1 MGVSE
6 PFIRRPIATSLLG
19 IALLIGG
26 LLGYFALPVS
36 ALPQVDFPTV
46 QVTTQLPG
54 ASPDVIASL
63 ITAPLERQLGQ
74 IPSLSAMNSTS
85 SFGVSQI
92 SLQFDLNR
100 DIDGATQDVQAAI
113 NAAAGVLPKTLPYPP
128 TYAKVNPAD
137 APVMTLALRSD
148 TISLRAMSDIA
159 DTLLAQRLSQI
170 SGVGRV
176 SVLGGLKP
184 AVRIQADL
192 ARLAAYGIAMEDL
205 RTAIAS
211 ANVSGPKGSLD
222 GAQQSYI
229 IAANDQI
236 AAADAYKPV
245 IIAYRNGSPVTIA
258 DVAQIVDGLENDR
271 TGGWYQGSPAVI
283 IDIQRQ
289 PGANVIDV
297 VSQIRAEIPKVQ
309 RAIPAGVN
317 LTIVSDR
324 TVTIRAS
331 VRDVQFTLI
340 LSVVL
345 VTLVVLLFLRSLRA
359 TLIAGVALP
368 LSLITSFGIMYF
380 AGFSLDNLSL
390 MALTIGTGFVVD
402 DAIVMIENIVRH
414 MENGDSAMEASLKG
428 ASEIGFTVISL
439 TVSLIAVFI
448 PLLFMSGLVGRM
460 FREFALTLT
469 IAVVTSAVVS
479 LTLTPM
485 MCSRLLKH
493 AHEEL
498 AVPGLAAVS
507 RFIDRTVGFYH
518 RTLLWVLERQRAT
531 LVVTFATL
539 IATLALYVVAPKG
552 FLPLQDTASI
562 TAVTEAGP
570 DVSFAEMQK
579 RQAEAADAIKAD
591 PDVTGVVS
599 VIGAGSVNPT
609 TNVGRLVMTLKPR
622 GERRDDVSVV
632 ITRLKERVAAIPGMT
647 IYFQPVQDVQISTQ
661 SSRSQYQ
668 YTLTGTDAALVS
680 EWARKLVA
688 EMRRD
693 PLFRDVSSEAQE
705 GGLRA
710 QLTVDRTRAG
720 QLGVSLQGITDTLN
734 DAFAQ
739 RQISTIYGQAN
750 QYRVVLEALPMY
762 QRDPSILSKL
772 YLPGAASATAGAP
785 NAQVPLSAVATLTR
799 TTAPLAISHQ
809 AQFPSISLSFNL
821 APGAA
826 LGDAVEAVKT
836 IETRIEMPNSIVGV
850 YAGDAAEFAKA
861 LAGQPWLLL
870 AAVITI
876 YIVLGV
882 LYESYIHP
890 ITILSTLPSAGVG
903 AILALM
909 LCGQDLS
916 VIGLI
921 GIILL
926 MGHRQEERDHDDRL
940 RARGRARAGDVAE
953 RGDRTGLSAAL
964 PSDHD
969 DDAGRPVR
977 CAAAGDRERH
987 RRRAALPTRHLHYR
1001 RPAAQPIAHALHHA
1015 GDLSRPRPHQPP
1027 PRAGAAAGRIRR
1039 SARRGRDRGDAVMA
1053 SISEPFIRRP
1063 VATTLLSIGLFLLG
1077 IVAYE
1082 FLPVA
1087 SVPNI
1092 DFSRHLRLG
1101 QPSWRR
1107 PVRHGRDGCLA
1118 AGAAARRDRGHQPDH
1133 LDFVTRHDQ
1142 HPAPVRH
1149 RPQRRQSRPRRAGG
1163 NQCVAGR
1170 PAERFADAAA
1180 LPQGEHRRRAG
1191 LRAGA
1196 DLEDAVRQ
1204 RGLRR
1209 RRHRAGAA
1217 HLAGAGG
1224 GQCDDLG
1231 CRPAGGQDSAQSCR
1245 AVQCRHRHRRR
1256 ANCDYQ
1262 RQPARSGRHLQRR
1275 APERDAVAQQADA
1288 DGERVPRHRHQER
1301 EGQFRPALR
1310 CCRHRGLRP

>member
-1 MGVSE
+1 MSVSE

-19 IALLIGG
+19 IALFIGG
-26 LLGYFALPVS
+26 ALGYWALPVS

-74 IPSLSAMNSTS
+74 IPSLSSMTSTS

-113 NAAAGVLPKTLPYPP
+113 NAAAGVLPRTLPYPP

-137 APVMTLALRSD
+137 AAVLTLALTSE
-148 TISLRAMSDIA
+148 TVSLRAMSDLA
-159 DTLLAQRLSQI
+159 DTILAQRLAQI

-184 AVRIQADL
+184 AVRVQADL
-192 ARLAAYGIAMEDL
+192 SRLAAYGIAMEDL
-205 RTAIAS
+205 RNAIAG

-222 GAQQSYI
+222 GAQQAYT

-236 AAADAYKPV
+236 AAAEAYKPI
-245 IIAYRNGSPVTIA
+245 IIAYRNGAPVTIG
-258 DVAQIVDGLENDR
+258 DVAVIVDGLENDR
-271 TGGWYQGSPAVI
+271 TGGWYQGTPAVI

-289 PGANVIDV
+289 PGANVIEV
-297 VSQIRAEIPKVQ
+297 VRQIRAEIPKVQ
-309 RAIPAGVN
+309 RAIPAGVK

-331 VRDVQFTLI
+331 VNDVQFTLI

-380 AGFSLDNLSL
+380 SGFSLDNLSL

-414 MENGDSAMEASLKG
+414 MENGESAMDAALRG
-428 ASEIGFTVISL
+428 AREIGFTVISL

-469 IAVVTSAVVS
+469 IAVVTSAIVS

-493 AHEEL
+493 AGEEI
-498 AVPGLAAVS
+498 AIPGLAAVT
-507 RFIDRTVGFYH
+507 RFIDGMVDFYH

-531 LVVTFATL
+531 LLVTLGTLAATL
-539 IATLALYVVAPKG
+539 VLYVVVPKG

-562 TAVTEAGP
+562 TAVTQAGP
-570 DVSFAEMQK
+570 DVSFAEMQS
-579 RQAEAADAIKAD
+579 RQTQAADAIRAD

-622 GERRDDVSVV
+622 GERRDDVSIVV
-632 ITRLKERVAAIPGMT
+632 ARLKMRTASIPGMT

-668 YTLTGTDAALVS
+668 YILTGTDSALVS
-680 EWARKLVA
+680 EWATKLVA
-688 EMRRD
+688 ELRRD
-693 PLFRDVSSEAQE
+693 RLFRDASSEAQE

-710 QLTVDRTRAG
+710 ALDINRQRAG
-720 QLGVSLQGITDTLN
+720 QLGVSIQAVNDTLN

-750 QYRVVLEALPMY
+750 QYRVVLEAMPAY

-772 YLPGAASATAGAP
+772 YLPGALG
-785 NAQVPLSAVATLTR
+785 AQVPLSAVATLTR

-809 AQFPSISLSFNL
+809 AQFPAVALSFNL
-821 APGAA
+821 ARGAA
-826 LGDAVEAVKT
+826 LGDAVDAVKA
-836 IETRIEMPNSIVGV
+836 IEARIGMPGSIVGI
-850 YAGDAAEFAKA
+850 YAGDAAEFSRS
-861 LAGQPWLLL
+861 LAGQPWLIL
-870 AAVITI
+870 AAIVTI

-909 LCGQDLS
+909 LFGQDLS

-926 MGHRQEERDHDDRL
+926 MGIVKKNAIMMIDFALE
-940 RARGRARAGDVAE
+940 AE
-953 RGDRTGLSAAL
+953 RHQGMSAPEAIVQACLLRFRPIMMTTLAAL
-964 PSDHD
+964 F
-969 DDAGRPVR
+969 G
-977 CAAAGDRERH
+977 
-987 RRRAALPTRHLHYR
+987 ALPLAVESGTGAELRFPLGISIIGGLLLSQLLTLYTTPVIYLALDRVNR
-1001 RPAAQPIAHALHHA
+1001 RLERAVPPVGPEL
-1015 GDLSRPRPHQPP
+1015 PRPPV
-1027 PRAGAAAGRIRR
+1027 AGAT
-1039 SARRGRDRGDAVMA
+1039 
-1053 SISEPFIRRP
+1053 E
-1063 VATTLLSIGLFLLG
+1063 G
-1077 IVAYE
+1077 I
-1082 FLPVA
+1082 
-1087 SVPNI
+1087 
-1092 DFSRHLRLG
+1092 
-1101 QPSWRR
+1101 Q
-1107 PVRHGRDGCLA
+1107 
-1118 AGAAARRDRGHQPDH
+1118 
-1133 LDFVTRHDQ
+1133 
-1142 HPAPVRH
+1142 
-1149 RPQRRQSRPRRAGG
+1149 
-1163 NQCVAGR
+1163 
-1170 PAERFADAAA
+1170 
-1180 LPQGEHRRRAG
+1180 
-1191 LRAGA
+1191 
-1196 DLEDAVRQ
+1196 
-1204 RGLRR
+1204 
-1209 RRHRAGAA
+1209 
-1217 HLAGAGG
+1217 
-1224 GQCDDLG
+1224 
-1231 CRPAGGQDSAQSCR
+1231 
-1245 AVQCRHRHRRR
+1245 
-1256 ANCDYQ
+1256 
-1262 RQPARSGRHLQRR
+1262 
-1275 APERDAVAQQADA
+1275 
-1288 DGERVPRHRHQER
+1288 
-1301 EGQFRPALR
+1301 
-1310 CCRHRGLRP
+1310 

>member
-1 MGVSE
+1 MSVSE

-26 LLGYFALPVS
+26 VLGYWALPVS

-74 IPSLSAMNSTS
+74 IPSLSSMTSTS

-92 SLQFDLNR
+92 ALQFDLNR

-113 NAAAGVLPKTLPYPP
+113 NAAAGVLPRTLPYPP

-137 APVMTLALRSD
+137 APVLTLALTSE
-148 TISLRAMSDIA
+148 TISLRAMSDLS
-159 DTLLAQRLSQI
+159 DTILAQRLAQI

-184 AVRIQADL
+184 AVRVQADL

-205 RTAIAS
+205 RNAIAG

-222 GAQQSYI
+222 GAQQAYT

-236 AAADAYKPV
+236 AAADAYKPI
-245 IIAYRNGSPVTIA
+245 IIAYRNGAPVTIG
-258 DVAQIVDGLENDR
+258 DVAVIVDGLENDR
-271 TGGWYQGSPAVI
+271 TGGWYQGTPAVI

-289 PGANVIDV
+289 PGANVIEV
-297 VSQIRAEIPKVQ
+297 VRQIRAEIPKLQ

-317 LTIVSDR
+317 LTVVSDR

-331 VRDVQFTLI
+331 VHDVQFTLV

-368 LSLITSFGIMYF
+368 LSLITSFGVMYF
-380 AGFSLDNLSL
+380 SGFSLDNLSL

-414 MENGDSAMEASLKG
+414 MENGESAMDASLRG
-428 ASEIGFTVISL
+428 AREIGFTVISL

-469 IAVVTSAVVS
+469 IAVVTSAIVS

-493 AHEEL
+493 AGQEI
-498 AVPGLAAVS
+498 AVPGMNAVS
-507 RFIDRTVGFYH
+507 RFIDAMVEFYR

-531 LVVTFATL
+531 MLLTLATVAATL
-539 IATLALYVVAPKG
+539 VLYVVAPKG

-562 TAVTEAGP
+562 TAVTQAGP
-570 DVSFAEMQK
+570 DVSFAEMQS
-579 RQAEAADAIKAD
+579 RQTAAADAIRTD

-622 GERRDDVSVV
+622 GERRDDVSAVV
-632 ITRLKERVAAIPGMT
+632 SRLKTRTASIPGLT

-680 EWARKLVA
+680 EWAKKLVA
-688 EMRRD
+688 ELRRD
-693 PLFRDVSSEAQE
+693 PLFQDVSSEAQD

-710 QLTVDRTRAG
+710 SLDINRQRAG
-720 QLGVSLQGITDTLN
+720 QLGVSLQAVNDTLN

-750 QYRVVLEALPMY
+750 QYRVVLEAMPMY

-772 YLPGAASATAGAP
+772 YLPGVQG
-785 NAQVPLSAVATLTR
+785 AQVPLSAVATLTR

-809 AQFPSISLSFNL
+809 AQFPAVSLSFNL

-826 LGDAVEAVKT
+826 LGEAVDAVKAVEA
-836 IETRIEMPNSIVGV
+836 RIGMPGSIVGI
-850 YAGDAAEFAKA
+850 YAGDAAEFSKS
-861 LAGQPWLLL
+861 LAGQPWLIL
-870 AAVITI
+870 AALVTI

-909 LCGQDLS
+909 LFGQDLS

-926 MGHRQEERDHDDRL
+926 MGIVKKNAIMMIDFALEAERHQGLSPLDAIVQACLLRFRPIMMTTLAALFGALPLAIESGTGAELRFPLGISIIGGLLLSQLLTLYTTPVIYLALDRL
-940 RARGRARAGDVAE
+940 NRRIENAVPPVGPE
-953 RGDRTGLSAAL
+953 L
-964 PSDHD
+964 PSP
-969 DDAGRPVR
+969 PV
-977 CAAAGDRERH
+977 
-987 RRRAALPTRHLHYR
+987 
-1001 RPAAQPIAHALHHA
+1001 
-1015 GDLSRPRPHQPP
+1015 
-1027 PRAGAAAGRIRR
+1027 AGAT
-1039 SARRGRDRGDAVMA
+1039 
-1053 SISEPFIRRP
+1053 E
-1063 VATTLLSIGLFLLG
+1063 G
-1077 IVAYE
+1077 I
-1082 FLPVA
+1082 
-1087 SVPNI
+1087 
-1092 DFSRHLRLG
+1092 
-1101 QPSWRR
+1101 Q
-1107 PVRHGRDGCLA
+1107 
-1118 AGAAARRDRGHQPDH
+1118 
-1133 LDFVTRHDQ
+1133 
-1142 HPAPVRH
+1142 
-1149 RPQRRQSRPRRAGG
+1149 
-1163 NQCVAGR
+1163 
-1170 PAERFADAAA
+1170 
-1180 LPQGEHRRRAG
+1180 
-1191 LRAGA
+1191 
-1196 DLEDAVRQ
+1196 
-1204 RGLRR
+1204 
-1209 RRHRAGAA
+1209 
-1217 HLAGAGG
+1217 
-1224 GQCDDLG
+1224 
-1231 CRPAGGQDSAQSCR
+1231 
-1245 AVQCRHRHRRR
+1245 
-1256 ANCDYQ
+1256 
-1262 RQPARSGRHLQRR
+1262 
-1275 APERDAVAQQADA
+1275 
-1288 DGERVPRHRHQER
+1288 
-1301 EGQFRPALR
+1301 
-1310 CCRHRGLRP
+1310 

>member
-26 LLGYFALPVS
+26 ALGYFALPVS

-46 QVTTQLPG
+46 QVSTQLPG

-74 IPSLSAMNSTS
+74 IPSLTAMNSTS

-205 RTAIAS
+205 RAAIAN

-236 AAADAYKPV
+236 AAADAYRPI
-245 IIAYRNGSPVTIA
+245 IIAYRNGSPVTIG

-271 TGGWYQGSPAVI
+271 TGGWYQGTPAVI

-309 RAIPAGVN
+309 RAIPAGVH

-331 VRDVQFTLI
+331 VHDVQFTLI

-414 MENGDSAMEASLKG
+414 MENGDSAMTASLKG

-493 AHEEL
+493 AHEEF

-507 RFIDRTVGFYH
+507 RFIDRTVEFYH
-518 RTLLWVLERQRAT
+518 RTLLVVLRHQRTT

-539 IATLALYVVAPKG
+539 IATLVLYVVAPKG

-570 DVSFAEMQK
+570 DVSFGEMQK
-579 RQAEAADAIKAD
+579 RQAEVADAIKAD

-609 TNVGRLVMTLKPR
+609 TNVGRLVMSLTPR

-632 ITRLKERVAAIPGMT
+632 IARLKEKVSGIPGMT
-647 IYFQPVQDVQISTQ
+647 VYFQPVQDVQISTQ

-668 YTLTGTDAALVS
+668 YTLTGTDATLVS
-680 EWARKLVA
+680 EWAKKLVD

-710 QLTVDRTRAG
+710 QLDVDRTRAG
-720 QLGVSLQGITDTLN
+720 QLGVSLQAITDTLN

-772 YLPGAASATAGAP
+772 YLPGGASSYRVGAP
-785 NAQVPLSAVATLTR
+785 NAQVPLDAVATLKR

-809 AQFPSISLSFNL
+809 AQFPAISLSFNL

-903 AILALM
+903 AILALI

-926 MGHRQEERDHDDRL
+926 MGIVKKNAIMMIDFALE
-940 RARGRARAGDVAE
+940 AE
-953 RGDRTGLSAAL
+953 RGQGMPAHEAIVQACLLRFRPIMMTTLAAL
-964 PSDHD
+964 F
-969 DDAGRPVR
+969 G
-977 CAAAGDRERH
+977 
-987 RRRAALPTRHLHYR
+987 ALPLAIESGTGAELRFPLGISIIGGLLLSQLLTLYTTPVIYLALDRINR
-1001 RPAAQPIAHALHHA
+1001 RLEQAL
-1015 GDLSRPRPHQPP
+1015 PP
-1027 PRAGAAAGRIRR
+1027 PEPDAPPTAGA
-1039 SARRGRDRGDAVMA
+1039 
-1053 SISEPFIRRP
+1053 
-1063 VATTLLSIGLFLLG
+1063 T
-1077 IVAYE
+1077 
-1082 FLPVA
+1082 
-1087 SVPNI
+1087 
-1092 DFSRHLRLG
+1092 
-1101 QPSWRR
+1101 
-1107 PVRHGRDGCLA
+1107 
-1118 AGAAARRDRGHQPDH
+1118 
-1133 LDFVTRHDQ
+1133 
-1142 HPAPVRH
+1142 
-1149 RPQRRQSRPRRAGG
+1149 
-1163 NQCVAGR
+1163 
-1170 PAERFADAAA
+1170 
-1180 LPQGEHRRRAG
+1180 
-1191 LRAGA
+1191 
-1196 DLEDAVRQ
+1196 
-1204 RGLRR
+1204 
-1209 RRHRAGAA
+1209 
-1217 HLAGAGG
+1217 
-1224 GQCDDLG
+1224 
-1231 CRPAGGQDSAQSCR
+1231 
-1245 AVQCRHRHRRR
+1245 
-1256 ANCDYQ
+1256 
-1262 RQPARSGRHLQRR
+1262 
-1275 APERDAVAQQADA
+1275 
-1288 DGERVPRHRHQER
+1288 
-1301 EGQFRPALR
+1301 EGMQ
-1310 CCRHRGLRP
+1310 